1 MELLLAAGY
10 IFILRLIDQ
19 SLGTLRTLYV
29 NKGKPFFGAILG
41 FIESGIWIIAIS
53 QVIKDL
59 NDRTLKTISNELPT
73 PTATLEG
80 LTKLLSFKS
89 RQGLNKSTMTEKEAK
104 EYDDELEAIETRLE
118 ELTGLRKPTKKTL
131 PNF

>member
-1 MELLLAAGY
+1 MISY
-10 IFILRLIDQ
+10 KR
-19 SLGTLRTLYV
+19 LGTACY
-29 NKGKPFFGAILG
+29 
-41 FIESGIWIIAIS
+41 IS
-53 QVIKDL
+53 L
-59 NDRTLKTISNELPT
+59 CLKTISNELPT